1 MSQDK
6 YRRRPVRRQLH
17 HCGHLVI
24 EWLAPVASTLLRSR
38 WVNVVRHLPDVPTRA
53 VPRLRSPVVPWTAP
67 VPEPP
72 AELRT
77 VPGIHRDLL
86 AEQDAY
92 QKAPLHNFFVLHADA
107 VAALGP
113 VAGFF
118 LSVIAAT
125 PRVDHATRKLI
136 ARQDA
141 KPARTAALTDPR
153 VLTAELKKYAARLGL
168 SATGVTAFT
177 SQRKDHR
184 GIVKAKI
191 NTKRCLPVIWQSSGC
206 SICMKVCPV
215 QRYGLPA
222 VLDEYRATGRV
233 LGKDIDGLEGFDWPL
248 DGRHYGPGQSRMSPT
263 RLCSRL
269 PISLIPRTMPVH
281 AARD

>member
-6 YRRRPVRRQLH
+6 YRQRPVRRQLH

-38 WVNVVRHLPDVPTRA
+38 WMNVVRHLPDVPTRA
-53 VPRLRSPVVPWTAP
+53 VPRLRSPAVPWTAP

-77 VPGIHRDLL
+77 VPGIHRDPL

-92 QKAPLHNFFVLHADA
+92 PKAPLHNFFVLHADA

-141 KPARTAALTDPR
+141 KPARTAARTDPR
-153 VLTAELKKYAARLGL
+153 VLTAELKKYTARLGL
-168 SATGVTAFT
+168 STTGVTAFDPRYT
-177 SQRKDHR
+177 SGRS
-184 GIVKAKI
+184 
-191 NTKRCLPVIWQSSGC
+191 PVSARTIAASSRPRSTPSGA
-206 SICMKVCPV
+206 CP
-215 QRYGLPA
+215 
-222 VLDEYRATGRV
+222 
-233 LGKDIDGLEGFDWPL
+233 
-248 DGRHYGPGQSRMSPT
+248 
-263 RLCSRL
+263 
-269 PISLIPRTMPVH
+269 
-281 AARD
+281 